1 MLKLGSLIAG
11 EPPRPPQPNTRCR
24 GLLSK
29 LFLPAPTA
37 GLPEQI
43 MPISVVMPALEMGQ
57 ETGKLVAWLKKD
69 GDRVTKGEPLLEVE
83 TDKAVLEVEAT
94 GDGTLAGVKAGE
106 GDVIPVGQTI
116 AWILAPGE
124 TVPAD
129 LEPASPARGRAVP
142 SSPVPVA
149 HAEQASPAGSASPI
163 SPKARRLA
171 KEHGIELSALRGTGA
186 GGEILTSDIQ
196 RLLEGKTADQL
207 DASPAGSPGSGLEA
221 ASTVG
226 RLMAERTTQSW
237 TTVPH
242 FFLVREVDATP
253 LIAARED
260 LLKKAE
266 PSAGIKFTHTD
277 LLVSLVARAL
287 AKHPRMNASWSGQ
300 GVRLNREVNIA
311 IAMAVPDGVVTSV
324 IRHAD
329 TAALSEIATQ
339 RRDLTERARA
349 GKLRAT
355 DIAGATFTISN
366 LGMYQ
371 IDSFTAIIIPPQAG
385 ILAVGRIAER
395 VVAVDGKPAIR
406 SMMTLTLSCDHR
418 VLDGAQAALFLK
430 DVAAFIAAAA

>member
-1 MLKLGSLIAG
+1 
-11 EPPRPPQPNTRCR
+11 
-24 GLLSK
+24 
-29 LFLPAPTA
+29 
-37 GLPEQI
+37 

-106 GDVIPVGQTI
+106 GDVIPVGQII
-116 AWILAPGE
+116 AWILAAGE
-124 TVPAD
+124 TIPAE
-129 LEPASPARGRAVP
+129 LEPASRHRGL
-142 SSPVPVA
+142 PVPP
-149 HAEQASPAGSASPI
+149 ASAAVSPGVQTSPTASVSQI

-171 KEHGIELSALRGTGA
+171 KEHGIELSAVRGTGA
-186 GGEILTSDIQ
+186 GGEILASDIQ
-196 RLLEGKTADQL
+196 LLVDSKTQSKSDSTMAGG
-207 DASPAGSPGSGLEA
+207 PAAGLEA
-221 ASTVG
+221 PSAVS
-226 RLMAERTTQSW
+226 RLMAERTTESW

-242 FFLVREVDATP
+242 FFLVRDVDASG
-253 LIAARED
+253 LISARES
-260 LLKKAE
+260 LLKKGETSGA
-266 PSAGIKFTHTD
+266 IKFTHTD

-287 AKHPRMNASWSGQ
+287 AKHPRMNASWTGD

-324 IRHAD
+324 IRNAD
-329 TAALSEIATQ
+329 TVELNEIAIQ

-349 GKLRAT
+349 GKLRPS

-385 ILAVGRIAER
+385 ILAVGRISER
-395 VVAVDGKPAIR
+395 VVAIDGKTAIR

-430 DVAAFIAAAA
+430 DVADFIVAPA